1 METDKGEKEEQ
12 PQAGQMMKRRR
23 SRRMKSGDEQWRE
36 GIVERERRKSWGGLG
51 EKKVKSGNERAGKSV
66 GRCRE
71 KREQW

>member
-51 EKKVKSGNERAGKSV
+51 EKKE
-66 GRCRE
+66 
-71 KREQW
+71 